1 MWYRNGG
8 LIPMKKAQSYEEM
21 IRVFTPYPL
30 DGENYKEFYVNTSKE
45 RSIMNASKEMVNCF
59 KFDIDPYMKVL
70 FMGHKGCGKSTEI
83 RNISEQLKDKY
94 EIVNFSIANE
104 VELQGIEYID
114 VIFVI
119 MEQLLEYVSTHPEIK
134 IDDELL
140 NQMYDY
146 WYQAKIVENIHAEQ
160 YEKEV
165 EAQAKLAFL
174 NTIST
179 YCKGILRAGS
189 ESKVTIRREIEPRL
203 SVLLNMM
210 NDLIGD
216 INRQLKQKQNKE
228 LLVVIEDMD
237 KLDSEEAKHIFVMHR
252 RPLISLKI
260 KMIISF
266 PIYMVYTSDFSM
278 VKDDFNKCILYS
290 MIKVNNSDFTRYEP
304 GIQILKE
311 IVAKR
316 MELALIDNKALDYLV
331 VKSGGAIRDLFGM
344 LSNAALY
351 ELNQTEPESCI
362 TEDVAKK
369 MAMMLKSDYERNI
382 NSEEQYKKLIQIYR
396 EPQPTN
402 TDVALRDLLKT
413 LSVIEYNGE
422 RWCGVHPVLVDFL
435 KEKGAIGCNAGI

>member
-1 MWYRNGG
+1 MLLPIYWFSILFSRNKRIWLFGSTFG
-8 LIPMKKAQSYEEM
+8 RRFADNPRYFYLYVSQMARKNDVQDNPCMVDGKM
-21 IRVFTPYPL
+21 IRA
-30 DGENYKEFYVNTSKE
+30 
-45 RSIMNASKEMVNCF
+45 IW
-59 KFDIDPYMKVL
+59 
-70 FMGHKGCGKSTEI
+70 
-83 RNISEQLKDKY
+83 ISHNK
-94 EIVNFSIANE
+94 EIVEFLKE
-104 VELQGIEYID
+104 KG
-114 VIFVI
+114 
-119 MEQLLEYVSTHPEIK
+119 
-134 IDDELL
+134 
-140 NQMYDY
+140 
-146 WYQAKIVENIHAEQ
+146 YQAKIVENIHAEQ

-189 ESKVTIRREIEPRL
+189 ESKVAIRREIEPRL

-228 LLVVIEDMD
+228 LLVIIEDMD

-316 MELALIDNKALDYLV
+316 MELALIDNKALV
-331 VKSGGAIRDLFGM
+331 WGS
-344 LSNAALY
+344 
-351 ELNQTEPESCI
+351 SC
-362 TEDVAKK
+362 V
-369 MAMMLKSDYERNI
+369 S
-382 NSEEQYKKLIQIYR
+382 
-396 EPQPTN
+396 
-402 TDVALRDLLKT
+402 
-413 LSVIEYNGE
+413 
-422 RWCGVHPVLVDFL
+422 
-435 KEKGAIGCNAGI
+435 